1 VSALRRLPLLVPA
14 LLSLCLSLAL
24 TACGDEPA
32 PAEPTKDRLDAV
44 QITGEVGDEPDVTW
58 SSQMT
63 AGKIKAETLVEGEG
77 EKLAEGDQVLTHLW
91 IGNGFTEAKAFSTHD
106 KDSTAE
112 LVTVDDQLPPF
123 LAAIK
128 DATIGSRIA
137 VTSSAEEAFGPAG
150 NAQLGI
156 GNKDSV
162 LVIVDLASGIADPP
176 SGTRPPAPA
185 WVPPLEFKKG
195 AISGFDFK
203 GVPEPTDQLQ
213 KAVLFEGD
221 GPVVEKGNAIVV
233 KYLGQVYGGKKP
245 FDENFSTGTPTSFAI
260 GNGAVIKGWDQTLVG
275 STVGTRMVVAVPP
288 DLGYGEKGNPDAG
301 IKRTDTLYFVIDV
314 LATA

>member
-1 VSALRRLPLLVPA
+1 VSALRRVSLLLVPA
-14 LLSLCLSLAL
+14 LLGVSL

-32 PAEPTKDRLDAV
+32 PAEPTKERLDAV
-44 QITGEVGDEPDVTW
+44 EIAGDVGEEPEVTW

-63 AGKIKAETLVEGEG
+63 AGKIKSETLVTGDG
-77 EKLAEGDQVLTHLW
+77 AKLEDGDQVLAHLW

-106 KDSTAE
+106 EDATAE

-123 LAAIK
+123 LTAIK
-128 DATIGSRIA
+128 GATIGSRIA

-150 NAQLGI
+150 NATLGI

-162 LVIVDLASGIADPP
+162 LVVVDLASGIDDGPT
-176 SGTRPPAPA
+176 GTRPPAPE

-195 AISGFDFK
+195 VVSGFDFE
-203 GVPEPTDQLQ
+203 GVPEPTAELQ

-221 GPVVEKGNAIVV
+221 GAVVEKGNAIVV
-233 KYLGQVYGGKKP
+233 RYLGQVFGGKKP

-260 GNGAVIKGWDQTLVG
+260 GKGAVIKGWDQALVG
-275 STVGTRMVVAVPP
+275 AAVGTRIVIAVPP
-288 DLGYGEKGNPDAG
+288 ALGYGEEGNPDAG
-301 IKRTDTLYFVIDV
+301 ITRTDTLYFVIDV

>member
-1 VSALRRLPLLVPA
+1 VSALRRVSLLLVPA
-14 LLSLCLSLAL
+14 LLGVSL

-32 PAEPTKDRLDAV
+32 PAEPTKERLDAV
-44 QITGEVGDEPDVTW
+44 EIAGEVGEEPEVTW

-63 AGKIKAETLVEGEG
+63 AGKIKSETLVTGDG
-77 EKLAEGDQVLTHLW
+77 AKLEDGDQVLAHLW

-106 KDSTAE
+106 EDATAE

-123 LAAIK
+123 LTAIK
-128 DATIGSRIA
+128 GATIGSRIA

-150 NAQLGI
+150 NATLGI

-162 LVIVDLASGIADPP
+162 LVVVDLASGIDDGPT
-176 SGTRPPAPA
+176 GTRPPAPE

-195 AISGFDFK
+195 VISGFDFE
-203 GVPEPTDQLQ
+203 GVPEPTAELQ

-221 GPVVEKGNAIVV
+221 GAVVEKGNAIVV
-233 KYLGQVYGGKKP
+233 RYLGQVFGGKKP

-260 GNGAVIKGWDQTLVG
+260 GKGAVIKGWDQALVG
-275 STVGTRMVVAVPP
+275 AAVGTRIVIAVPP
-288 DLGYGEKGNPDAG
+288 ALGYGEEGNPDAG
-301 IKRTDTLYFVIDV
+301 ITRTDTLYFVIDV

>member
-1 VSALRRLPLLVPA
+1 VSALRRLPLLLVPA
-14 LLSLCLSLAL
+14 LLSVSL
-24 TACGDEPA
+24 TACGDEGT
-32 PAEPTKDRLDAV
+32 PAEPTKERLEAV
-44 QITGEVGDEPDVTW
+44 EISGEVGEEPEVAW

-63 AGKIKAETLVEGEG
+63 AGKVEAETLVTGEG
-77 EKLAEGDQVLTHLW
+77 AKLEEGDQVLAHLW

-106 KDSTAE
+106 KDATAE
-112 LVTVDDQLPPF
+112 LVTVDGQLPPF
-123 LAAIK
+123 LASIK
-128 DATIGSRIA
+128 DATVGSRIA
-137 VTSSAEEAFGPAG
+137 VTASAEEAFGPAG

-162 LVIVDLASGIADPP
+162 LVVVDLASGIADPP

-260 GNGAVIKGWDQTLVG
+260 GTDAVIKGWDQTLVG
-275 STVGTRMVVAVPP
+275 STVGTRMVIAVPP
-288 DLGYGEKGNPDAG
+288 ELGYGEEGNPDAG